1 MNTFLSS
8 PFNCVKFL
16 LLLLISQIHAI
27 QAAEQKPLLF
37 MENKGQI
44 MDVNGTPRN
53 EVKFTYCANGTKLF
67 ITESGIYYQF
77 MQVGEKGKMELHKLE
92 MSLVN
97 SKKPSDVF
105 KENKSEYYEN
115 YFLSGHKVNDVH
127 GYTKLI
133 FKNVYPKID
142 WVIYTKNNI
151 VEYDFVLHPGANPK
165 LIQLNYSHADK
176 LELNENGELVVSTH
190 LGKLV
195 EGKPMCTSVENNST
209 VTSQFV
215 LKNSTLSFQLG
226 NYNSASTLIIDPTLV
241 WSRYVGGNLNESI
254 TKVTENMAFGYT
266 SSLFGIATSGGYQ
279 TFLGGSKDAFYSYF
293 DNSGT
298 IVYST
303 YFGGLGD
310 EEALSGQFVSDGAQS
325 KAVMVGSTNSAQ
337 GITPNG
343 ALSDTTLDGLSDGFI
358 AVFNMNGTFQYS
370 SYFGGNDVDYI
381 SDVKLSGATN
391 DWTQLIV
398 CGVTSSSSGFLTST
412 SYQGANDAF
421 VAKLDLTGGM
431 LVTNGFS
438 YYGGSDQEL
447 ASSICLGKNNTYFLS
462 GNTASSSNIATIG
475 AFDVT
480 LGGIDDD
487 YIACFNSDLTVKWAS
502 YYGGTPTVSNPT
514 ASEKTGGANN
524 GAYCAIDTAGNIYL
538 LGNTTSGGLAT
549 SGSYA
554 TSISGLED
562 WFLVKF
568 DSLGNRVWASYFG
581 GFLSDIATCISIN
594 TSNLIVVG
602 GYSNSPFM
610 DINGVGFVGANHNN
624 NDIDAVVAEFTT
636 NGQFQWSSPLGT
648 SQGTETFN
656 SVSFTGNNL
665 IAGGSTNSAFGMAYN
680 SSSTFNGNSDVLL
693 ARFNDRVIL
702 TLPISNTSICPGDSV
717 MVPFNTIGN
726 FPQGTIF
733 RALLYTNFSTTNPE
747 ILGTTMAS
755 SGIIHGYIPLTVG
768 ASFSGN
774 SIRVVSNLPNN
785 PPISSTTQTVGA
797 IGALPNAHIQALT
810 STNIC
815 NGSTVVLKSP
825 SNTNIVFRQWQQY
838 KNGNWSSIPGANS
851 ISYTA
856 DSAGTYRVI
865 TTSVTGCDSVSNSIN
880 VLVLPTPLASI
891 SASSQLFCIGDN
903 LVLHANTGA
912 GYTYQWF
919 VNNQIIS
926 GANSDSLVVNASAIY
941 KVIVTNSA
949 GCSTE
954 SVGFAVSG
962 FLKPPAFINAN
973 GSLEICNGQSVTL
986 TANSSAGVIYQ
997 WYRNDTLL
1005 QGATAQFYSANKA
1018 GNYFVKELNIN
1029 NCDSTSNMLHVEVY
1043 AYPQPQI
1050 VLSGSPYTCLS
1061 STSTLSLSSTPD
1073 FTYLWLKNGSST
1085 GNTDTFF
1092 VASGTTSDTY
1102 SVLVTNHGICSDTS
1116 NRIVINPAP
1125 PLAQICYAS
1134 VDSNSMYNLIY
1145 FEKPANNFIK
1155 RYVFLRETAGN
1166 QFTAVDSMDASAP
1179 GFFRDTVSNPN
1190 SQAWSYLLQS
1200 VDSCDHR
1207 STMPV
1212 SDKHTCLF
1220 LQTNY
1225 NLGAGIT
1232 NLSWNPYEGV
1242 NVTGAYYVVLRANTP
1257 ISQFDSIG
1265 FVSFTSP
1272 TIFSDNATD
1281 LYPTALYKIEMKWF
1295 SPCSPSQK
1303 LLSGINTSKSNIKNR
1318 TNTVGI
1324 SDAKDDLA
1332 SQIYLFPNPTD
1343 NQVTISLSKGIRIS
1357 TVSILD
1363 ILGKEL
1369 MIRNE
1374 QDLIKNN
1381 YTLDLSEFSSGIY
1394 HMNIVGDNFRETKK
1408 LVVKK

>member
-1 MNTFLSS
+1 MNTLFSNQL
-8 PFNCVKFL
+8 NWVKFL
-16 LLLLISQIHAI
+16 LLFLISQSQAI

-44 MDVNGTPRN
+44 LDIKGKQRN
-53 EVKFTYCANGTKLF
+53 DVKFTYCANGTKLF
-67 ITESGIYYQF
+67 ITEKGIFYQF
-77 MQVGEKGKMELHKLE
+77 MQVGENGKMELHKLE
-92 MSLVN
+92 MNLVN
-97 SKKPSDVF
+97 SKRPSEIR

-115 YFLSGHKVNDVH
+115 YFLSGQAVSGVH
-127 GYTKLI
+127 GYSKLI
-133 FKNVYPKID
+133 FKNVYPKVD
-142 WVIYTKNNI
+142 WVIYTKNNL
-151 VEYDFVLHPGANPK
+151 VEYDFIVHPGANPNV
-165 LIQLNYSHADK
+165 IQLNYSHADK
-176 LELNENGELVVSTH
+176 LELNETGELLVSTR
-190 LGKLV
+190 LGQLV
-195 EGKPMCTSVENNST
+195 EGKPMCTILENNTAVASH
-209 VTSQFV
+209 FK
-215 LKNSTLSFQLG
+215 LKNTTLSFQLD
-226 NYNSASTLIIDPTLV
+226 NYNSAQTLIIDPTLV
-241 WSRYVGGNLNESI
+241 WSRYVGGNLNEAI
-254 TKVTENMAFGYT
+254 TKVTDNMAFGYT

-279 TFLGGSKDAFYSYF
+279 TLLGGSKDAFYSYF

-310 EEALSGQFVSDGAQS
+310 DEALSGQFVSDGALS

-358 AVFNMNGTFQYS
+358 AVFNTNGTFQYS

-381 SDVKLSGATN
+381 SDVKLSGAKN
-391 DWTQLIV
+391 DWTQLLL
-398 CGVTSSSSGFLTST
+398 CGVTSSTSGFSASN

-421 VAKLDLTGGM
+421 VAKVSLSGAT
-431 LVTNGFS
+431 LVNNGFV
-438 YYGGSDQEL
+438 YYGGIDSEL
-447 ASSICLGKNNTYFLS
+447 ANTICLGKNNTYFLS
-462 GNTASSSNIATIG
+462 GNTSSNSNIATAG
-475 AFDVT
+475 AFDMT

-487 YIACFNSDLTVKWAS
+487 YIACFNSDLTMKWAS

-524 GAYCAIDTAGNIYL
+524 GAYCSIDTTGNIYL

-656 SVSFTGNNL
+656 SVSLIGNNL

-680 SSSTFNGNSDVLL
+680 SSSTFSGNSDVLL

-726 FPQGTIF
+726 FPLGTIF

-747 ILGTTMAS
+747 ILGTTTAS

-774 SIRVVSNLPNN
+774 SIRVASNLPNN

-825 SNTNIVFRQWQQY
+825 SNTNIVFRQWQQF
-838 KNGNWSSIPGANS
+838 KNSNWSSIPGANS

-856 DSAGTYRVI
+856 DSAGSYRVI
-865 TTSVTGCDSVSNSIN
+865 TTSVTGCDSISNSIN
-880 VLVLPTPLASI
+880 VIVQPTPQASI

-919 VNNQIIS
+919 VNNQLIS
-926 GANSDSLVVNASAIY
+926 GALSDSLIVNASAVY
-941 KVIVTNSA
+941 KVMVTNSA

-954 SVGFAVSG
+954 SVGFAVTG
-962 FLKPPAFINAN
+962 FLKPPAFISAN
-973 GSLEICNGQSVTL
+973 GSLEICNGQSITL
-986 TANSSAGVIYQ
+986 SANSSAGVIYQ
-997 WYRNDTLL
+997 WYRNDTLV
-1005 QGATAQFYSANKA
+1005 QGATSQFYSANKT

-1029 NCDSTSNMLHVEVY
+1029 NCDSTSNILHVEVY
-1043 AYPQPQI
+1043 AYPQAQI

-1061 STSTLSLSSTPD
+1061 STSSLSLSSTPD
-1073 FTYLWLKNGSST
+1073 FTYVWLKNGNST
-1085 GNTDTFF
+1085 GITDTFF

-1116 NRIVINPAP
+1116 NSIQINPAP

-1134 VDSNSMYNLIY
+1134 VDSNSQYNLIY
-1145 FEKPANNFIK
+1145 FEKPANTFIK

-1166 QFTAVDSMDASAP
+1166 LFTAVDSIDALAP

-1212 SDKHTCLF
+1212 ADKHTCLF

-1303 LLSGINTSKSNIKNR
+1303 LISGINSSKSNIKNR

-1324 SDAKDDLA
+1324 NDSKIDFE
-1332 SQIYLFPNPTD
+1332 SQIILIPNPT
-1343 NQVTISLSKGIRIS
+1343 NEQVAITFPIGIKIK

-1363 ILGKEL
+1363 ILGKE
-1369 MIRNE
+1369 MIHLYE

-1381 YTLDLSEFSSGIY
+1381 YKLDLSEFSSGIY
-1394 HMNIVGDNFRETKK
+1394 HMNIVGDNFTETKK